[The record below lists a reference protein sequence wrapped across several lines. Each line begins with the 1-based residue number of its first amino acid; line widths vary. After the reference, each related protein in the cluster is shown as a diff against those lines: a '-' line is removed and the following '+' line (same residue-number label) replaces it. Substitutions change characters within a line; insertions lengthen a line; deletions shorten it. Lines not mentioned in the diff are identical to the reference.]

1 MATNALAVLAQRLLW
16 LAAERRLERAIE
28 LYDLRN
34 DTGRDFDY
42 AGYEANVAFDDA
54 ENAAVVATLMRTLE
68 EAVGSWN
75 S

>member
-1 MATNALAVLAQRLLW
+1 M
-16 LAAERRLERAIE
+16 RRLERAIE

-42 AGYEANVAFDDA
+42 AGYEANVAYDA

>member
-1 MATNALAVLAQRLLW
+1 MPWHSWPNESW

-34 DTGRDFDY
+34 DTGRDLDY
-42 AGYEANVAFDDA
+42 DGYDANVAYDV

-68 EAVGSWN
+68 EAGGSWD